1 MALRAPRDYVRFGY
15 FRASESRSRQTT
27 RFSTPIS
34 DRVANGGSHDKFLL
48 RRRMRSITSSRRNYN
63 RIVTN
68 QDDAIIT
75 RTTAPNA
82 LEEPLSPATSSF
94 VEEEDVVNC
103 GGGTNS
109 QRSSADQVVAAAAGN
124 RAHTS
129 VSTPATLPASSAMI
143 LPPINTPA
151 IENEIHVTLM
161 DGAQKKFNITCD
173 AQWKVSEF
181 KEISAHVTKVPPRS
195 QRLIHMGK
203 LLQDTTTLGECGIN
217 EDGKIIHLFPKPN
230 VVINTTNNNIN
241 TCEGGQ
247 ATNTTGDSDGI
258 SPTTAAASATGA
270 HIPQIILDAEEAS
283 RRSQILI
290 LSSQEIFEAQHRV
303 KLFSFLLMIISSME
317 LLTLMTLYVGVPQE
331 GDYPGY
337 GGAGGSDSLPPPGN
351 PTDTPPSS
359 SYGNNNSPMEM
370 RTWQNSDYFDTLI
383 SAFGFYV
390 SLLGIQAT
398 TENTNQLAKK
408 YLSCL
413 VLAAIGSNCY
423 YYYLNIIAQE
433 KHAQDLNQPM
443 DKYQVY
449 STSFVGI
456 LLPLTVWLLCI
467 IRAYQFQ
474 ALIREAE
481 IEAEERTRAS
491 FQGEEGISNNDSENN
506 GEASRTL
513 QYGSEDLELT
523 VERGVST

>member
-1 MALRAPRDYVRFGY
+1 MR
-15 FRASESRSRQTT
+15 
-27 RFSTPIS
+27 PIIS
-34 DRVANGGSHDKFLL
+34 
-48 RRRMRSITSSRRNYN
+48 SSRRNYN
-63 RIVTN
+63 RIVAN
-68 QDDAIIT
+68 QDDTAASA
-75 RTTAPNA
+75 TAPNA
-82 LEEPLSPATSSF
+82 LAEPLSPSTSF
-94 VEEEDVVNC
+94 ADGDENC
-103 GGGTNS
+103 GSRNAL
-109 QRSSADQVVAAAAGN
+109 SADLVGNQPISSSTSTTTTTTAA
-124 RAHTS
+124 S
-129 VSTPATLPASSAMI
+129 TLPP
-143 LPPINTPA
+143 LLTPN

-161 DGAQKKFNITCD
+161 DGAQTKFNITCD
-173 AQWKVSEF
+173 AQWTVSEF
-181 KEISAHVTKVPPRS
+181 KEVSSYVTKVPPRS

-203 LLQDTTTLGECGIN
+203 LLQDSLTLGECGIN

-230 VVINTTNNNIN
+230 VVITNSNCEEGQSNNNN
-241 TCEGGQ
+241 S
-247 ATNTTGDSDGI
+247 DSDG
-258 SPTTAAASATGA
+258 SAQNTAADNTTGA
-270 HIPQIILDAEEAS
+270 HIPQIILDSEEAS

-337 GGAGGSDSLPPPGN
+337 GPGGGGPGGSDSLPPGN

-359 SYGNNNSPMEM
+359 SYGNAPMEM

-398 TENTNQLAKK
+398 TENTNQLAKR

-413 VLAAIGSNCY
+413 VLAAVGSNCY
-423 YYYLNIIAQE
+423 YYYLNVLAQE
-433 KHAQDLNQPM
+433 RHAQDRNLPI
-443 DKYQVY
+443 DKYQLY
-449 STSFVGI
+449 TTSFVGI
-456 LLPLTVWLLCI
+456 LLPLTVWMLCI
-467 IRAYQFQ
+467 LRAYQFQ

-491 FQGEEGISNNDSENN
+491 YPGEEGTSNNNDNGNNSET
-506 GEASRTL
+506 SRTL